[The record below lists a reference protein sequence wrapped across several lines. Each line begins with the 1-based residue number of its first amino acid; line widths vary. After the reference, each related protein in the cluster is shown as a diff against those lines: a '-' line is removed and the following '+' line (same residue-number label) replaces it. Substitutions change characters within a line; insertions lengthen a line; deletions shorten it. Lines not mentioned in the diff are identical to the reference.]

1 MLATNTWCSYSPWW
15 LALKTRENEI
25 SSGNAFKLSLD
36 VFFFPL
42 LIETQTVM
50 KSPMVYLN
58 LHFFSNVTE
67 LRFAVVGINCLG
79 NQLLLLEVAVIEP
92 TAMDVAPVNIQC
104 LRMMCDVNCQRLSG
118 HLILKA
124 NSQQC

>member
-1 MLATNTWCSYSPWW
+1 MKIT
-15 LALKTRENEI
+15 
-25 SSGNAFKLSLD
+25 
-36 VFFFPL
+36 L
-42 LIETQTVM
+42 L
-50 KSPMVYLN
+50 
-58 LHFFSNVTE
+58 SNVTE

-79 NQLLLLEVAVIEP
+79 NQLLLLELAGIEP